1 MTKLHSGAYQLL
13 THLPFS
19 AQVQNPKPQSAR
31 AWHDGLDVLRGIAAL
46 SVVLFHCIGLLPW
59 NVQGTPLVLFGSG
72 WIGVDLFFM
81 ISGYVICGSA
91 LRLQEAP
98 NYAQKFWRA
107 RLARIVPLYVVTS
120 LLFVILVDATFLHE
134 RPLLQLLSHLLFI
147 HNWFPETALSL
158 NGVTWSLGVEMQFY
172 LLAFLCVPS
181 LARIRRA
188 WLIPSYL
195 LLLLGVLGYRYG
207 AWYWLRSAGAA
218 DASISHVLS
227 QVPALLDSFALG
239 ALIRLFGAPSPNRMR
254 SMIFAVL
261 ALASFLL
268 IYLIY
273 TTYAARYW
281 SLWSMAVL
289 FRTLIAL
296 FTALALLAA
305 LSARHKLTGAWAPA
319 IRLGQLSYGIY
330 LWHLIVLQLIQK
342 YTALNGTGAVLVIL
356 LLTWLLSEVS
366 LRLVERPSMR
376 WGHANANPNA

>member
-1 MTKLHSGAYQLL
+1 MTNLS
-13 THLPFS
+13 FS
-19 AQVQNPKPQSAR
+19 AQIEIPNPRRAP

-59 NVQGTPLVLFGSG
+59 NVQSTPLVLFGAG

-81 ISGYVICGSA
+81 ISGYVICASA
-91 LRLQEAP
+91 LRLQDAP

-120 LLFVILVDATFLHE
+120 VLFVFLVDATFLRE
-134 RPLLQLLSHLLFI
+134 RPALQLLSHLFFI
-147 HNWFPETALSL
+147 HNLFPETALSL

-172 LLAFLCVPS
+172 VLAFLCVPS

-195 LLLLGVLGYRYG
+195 LLLLGVVGYRYG
-207 AWYWLRSAGAA
+207 AWYWLRTAGAA
-218 DASISHVLS
+218 DAAISHALS

-239 ALIRLFGAPSPNRMR
+239 ALIRLFGAPSPNRLR
-254 SMIFAVL
+254 SMILVVL

-268 IYLIY
+268 IYLLY
-273 TTYAARYW
+273 TNYAARYW
-281 SLWSMAVL
+281 SLWPMAVL

-296 FTALALLAA
+296 FAAFALLAA
-305 LSARHKLTGAWAPA
+305 LSARHKLTSAWGPA

-342 YTALNGTGAVLVIL
+342 YTPLSGTSAVLVIL
-356 LLTWLLSEVS
+356 VLTWLLSEAS
-366 LRLVERPSMR
+366 LRLVERPAMR
-376 WGHANANPNA
+376 WGHAHAKPNA